1 MRRILSQNENPSDVI
16 RKIDD
21 FISNKGNTESIMDEV
36 GKIMRSLDALE
47 QVVNNLEDEG
57 YRNEMLGYV
66 TVARTQMM
74 NVLDAMDSMLEV

>member
-21 FISNKGNTESIMDEV
+21 FISNKDNTESIMDEV